1 MALLPN
7 FPTKKAQA
15 LQKIG
20 ALALKRDDPPQRG
33 DPKPQQALGNWWDM
47 GSIGKQPIL

>member
-1 MALLPN
+1 LYPDVPAFN
-7 FPTKKAQA
+7 RWHYSQIFQQKNAQA

-33 DPKPQQALGNWWDM
+33 DPKPQQALGNW
-47 GSIGKQPIL
+47 